1 MMNQFGAMWETF
13 PCWSWES
20 PEPLDLKS
28 FVQSFQ
34 KIVPDQRWVFC
45 RSDVA
50 QTPRQLWT
58 AATVSNRNT
67 ERGTAQA
74 RTLDAE
80 FLRVLAGTHN
90 VSEAFKRAGLPNG
103 AMAGWLL
110 HIPDQSALVDLQTTG
125 EKAEQLLKNLGLSET
140 SSVLEVNVNGAK
152 NLGIALDENV
162 DLSRIEAS
170 LIGHILLADVSSS
183 Q

>member
-1 MMNQFGAMWETF
+1 MKQGDAMWETF

-20 PEPLDLKS
+20 SQPIELKS
-28 FVQSFQ
+28 FVQAFQ
-34 KIVPDQRWVFC
+34 EIVPDQRWVFC
-45 RSDVA
+45 RSEVA

-58 AATVSNRNT
+58 ATTVSNRNT

-90 VSEAFKRAGLPNG
+90 VSEAFKRAGLSNG
-103 AMAGWLL
+103 STKGWLL
-110 HIPDQSALVDLQTTG
+110 HIPDQTNSIDTESLEQNAQ
-125 EKAEQLLKNLGLSET
+125 QLLTGLGLETTSET
-140 SSVLEVNVNGAK
+140 LDINLEGAK
-152 NLGIALDENV
+152 KLGISIDDAIESN
-162 DLSRIEAS
+162 RIEAS

>member
-1 MMNQFGAMWETF
+1 MPMQVAAMWEKF

-20 PEPLDLKS
+20 NEPLELKS

-34 KIVPDQRWVFC
+34 KIVPSQRWVFC

-50 QTPRQLWT
+50 QTSRQLWT

-90 VSEAFKRAGLPNG
+90 VSEAFKRAGLQNKSTS
-103 AMAGWLL
+103 GWLL
-110 HIPDQSALVDLQTTG
+110 HIPDQTKSMDSDSIDQEAN
-125 EKAEQLLKNLGLSET
+125 ELLNGLGLSKT
-140 SSVLEVNVNGAK
+140 SEPLAINLEGAK
-152 NLGIALDENV
+152 NLGIPFDESV

-183 Q
+183 P

>member
-1 MMNQFGAMWETF
+1 MWETF

-20 PEPLDLKS
+20 KEPVNVSTFVKS
-28 FVQSFQ
+28 FQE
-34 KIVPDQRWVFC
+34 IVPNQRWVFC
-45 RSDVA
+45 RSEVA

-90 VSEAFKRAGLPNG
+90 VSEAFKRAGLANG
-103 AMAGWLL
+103 TTTGWLL
-110 HIPDQSALVDLQTTG
+110 HIPDQSSPIDSETMQRDAR
-125 EKAEQLLKNLGLSET
+125 QLLANLKLTET
-140 SSVLEVNVNGAK
+140 SSPLEISPTGAK
-152 NLGIALDENV
+152 QLGVALD
-162 DLSRIEAS
+162 DSTDGTRIEAS

>member
-1 MMNQFGAMWETF
+1 MKQFGAMWETF

-20 PEPLDLKS
+20 SQPIELKS

-34 KIVPDQRWVFC
+34 EIVPDQRWVFC
-45 RSDVA
+45 RSEVA

-58 AATVSNRNT
+58 ATTVSNRNT

-90 VSEAFKRAGLPNG
+90 VSEAFKRAGLSNG
-103 AMAGWLL
+103 STKGWLL
-110 HIPDQSALVDLQTTG
+110 HIPDQRDSMDSESLDMNARH
-125 EKAEQLLKNLGLSET
+125 LLSGLGLETTSET
-140 SSVLEVNVNGAK
+140 LDIDIEGAK
-152 NLGIALDENV
+152 KLGISIDDAIDSN
-162 DLSRIEAS
+162 RIEAS